1 MEGDSAED
9 KTVSL
14 ATRGGVGPAVPVLVG
29 STLVP
34 PNTEK
39 VYNLNRRNV
48 PRMKELLSRVG
59 IGAATVDTVLPTTTL
74 TAGESVDAEV
84 HVEGGTTEQEV
95 DEIYFAL
102 LTRYETD
109 DSKRTGVVDKFRV
122 AESFTID
129 EGEQRT
135 FDVTV
140 DVPRD
145 TPVTVGR
152 TNVWLETGLDVDWA
166 VDPDDEDPV
175 QIEPGPRL
183 DRVFDALDAL
193 GFTVRTAECE
203 AVAGSLFSS
212 SFVQEIEFVPR
223 GGPFSG
229 RLDELEVVPRPAADH
244 LEVGLEV
251 DRRGGLLSE
260 MADID
265 ERLTRLTVSDESADE
280 VETKLR
286 EEIERNL

>member
-1 MEGDSAED
+1 
-9 KTVSL
+9 
-14 ATRGGVGPAVPVLVG
+14 
-29 STLVP
+29 
-34 PNTEK
+34 
-39 VYNLNRRNV
+39 
-48 PRMKELLSRVG
+48 MKELLSRVG

-84 HVEGGTTEQEV
+84 HVEGGSAEQEI

-122 AESFTID
+122 AESFTVD
-129 EGEQRT
+129 EGDERT

-152 TNVWLETGLDVDWA
+152 TNVWLETGLDIDWA
-166 VDPDDEDPV
+166 VDPEDEDPV
-175 QIEPGPRL
+175 QVDPGPRL
-183 DRVFDALDAL
+183 GRAFDALDAL

-203 AVAGSLFSS
+203 AVPGGLFST

-244 LEVGLEV
+244 LELGLEV

-260 MADID
+260 MADMD
-265 ERLTRLTVSDESADE
+265 ERLTRITVTDESTSE
-280 VETKLR
+280 IESKL
-286 EEIERNL
+286 EDEIERNL